1 MSDTCV
7 DILIADDHPIV
18 RIGVRKMLES
28 VPGLNVVGEASNG
41 AEALK
46 KVEELHP
53 EITLLDLEMPLM
65 SGIETLRELEARQS
79 STKVIILS
87 AILDKKKV
95 LDALQLG
102 ARGIVQK
109 SAAPT
114 EICSCISTIM
124 ESRFWIIG
132 KAVDNLSAVLEKLIE
147 ETSTPPN
154 KKTFGLTPRE
164 LQITTFIADGHTN
177 RDIAQETNISEET
190 VKHHLKRIF
199 DKTGVS
205 TRLELAIFAMNHGLS
220 RPT

>member
-18 RIGVRKMLES
+18 RIGVRKMLET

-46 KVEELHP
+46 KVEALHP
-53 EITLLDLEMPLM
+53 DIMFLDVEMPLM
-65 SGIETLRELEARQS
+65 SGIETLRELEAKQS
-79 STKVIILS
+79 SVKVIILS
-87 AILDKKKV
+87 AILDKKRM

-102 ARGIVQK
+102 ARGIILK

-114 EICSCISTIM
+114 EIESCVTAIM
-124 ESRFWIIG
+124 ESRFWIVG
-132 KAVDNLSAVLEKLIE
+132 KAVDNLTEVLEKLLEGIS
-147 ETSTPPN
+147 TSPR

-164 LQITTFIADGHTN
+164 LQITKFIAEGHTN
-177 RDIAQETNISEET
+177 RDIAEQANISEET

-220 RPT
+220 RST